1 MLTVCIA
8 TYNGEKYIRQQLES
22 ILKQISETDEII
34 ISDDGSKDRTL
45 DIVKEIGDKRICVY
59 NHIKRKAKFNIDY
72 ATANFENALT
82 KAKGDIIILSDQDD
96 VWLDNKVETIV
107 KTLDNNDMVM
117 SDCHVTDE
125 RLNIIHQ
132 SYYKDCRRFEQSLWY
147 NFHHPSFLGS
157 CMAFRREV
165 LKRALPFPKYGVGHD
180 LWLGMV
186 GLRYYR
192 FAFIDTPLMNYRRH
206 SLSVTDGGKE
216 NHTSLWFKISYR
228 LYVLKAM
235 LGLIKP

>member
-82 KAKGDIIILSDQDD
+82 KAKGDIINISDQNK
-96 VWLDNKVETIV
+96 VWMDNKVDTI
-107 KTLDNNDMVM
+107 DN
-117 SDCHVTDE
+117 
-125 RLNIIHQ
+125 
-132 SYYKDCRRFEQSLWY
+132 
-147 NFHHPSFLGS
+147 
-157 CMAFRREV
+157 
-165 LKRALPFPKYGVGHD
+165 
-180 LWLGMV
+180 
-186 GLRYYR
+186 
-192 FAFIDTPLMNYRRH
+192 
-206 SLSVTDGGKE
+206 
-216 NHTSLWFKISYR
+216 
-228 LYVLKAM
+228 
-235 LGLIKP
+235 